1 MHDIDRTLMEYESG
15 TNGYEGEYEGEF
27 DDEYEYEFE
36 GVYEEYDEPEVFNEE
51 EEMDLAAELLSV
63 TDDEELNQFLGKL
76 IKKGFSKVRKFAKSS
91 TGRALGGLLKG
102 VAKKALPIVGGA
114 LGTAIG
120 GPARRPSSWICG
132 QKSRYGAE
140 QHAPASRRESRRGR
154 GRKEACTRS
163 FASCPFTSCVHG
175 WRSRRRA
182 YWTLD
187 SPRFQDHLDGR
198 MT

>member
-27 DDEYEYEFE
+27 DDAYEYEFE

-63 TDDEELNQFLGKL
+63 TDDEELDQFLGKL

-102 VAKKALPIVGGA
+102 VAKKSLAHCWRGA
-114 LGTAIG
+114 WDRHWWPG
-120 GPARRPSSWICG
+120 
-132 QKSRYGAE
+132 
-140 QHAPASRRESRRGR
+140 GR
-154 GRKEACTRS
+154 GYRRQAGFGCQPS
-163 FASCPFTSCVHG
+163 FRNGV
-175 WRSRRRA
+175 
-182 YWTLD
+182 
-187 SPRFQDHLDGR
+187 GR
-198 MT
+198 PEP